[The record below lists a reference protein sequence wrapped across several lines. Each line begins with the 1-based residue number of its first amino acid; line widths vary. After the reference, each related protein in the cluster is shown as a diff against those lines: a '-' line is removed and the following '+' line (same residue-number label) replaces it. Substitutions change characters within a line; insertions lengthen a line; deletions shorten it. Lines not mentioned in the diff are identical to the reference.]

1 LSGCRAEV
9 VATQRGLDLWI
20 ALLVIIMLIT
30 AWMALALWR

>member
-1 LSGCRAEV
+1 V